1 MAKVFPNIFTKV
13 SPVLTKLFPIC
24 ALIFKCLI
32 SFSDV
37 FEAMFN
43 HMDVVEN
50 KKSQV
55 TLKDDQP
62 EAMAKLLEFIYTD
75 RLKEESGY
83 G

>member
-1 MAKVFPNIFTKV
+1 
-13 SPVLTKLFPIC
+13 
-24 ALIFKCLI
+24 
-32 SFSDV
+32 
-37 FEAMFN
+37 MFN